1 MREVGAT
8 GENRNEV
15 YPLRSN
21 WRSQDPAAINIKST
35 KGYRT
40 SRKNWRFLKDRTR
53 SGIINWMLFMAPT
66 GEQQE
71 GALRGLGHGVV
82 GNQTESE
89 CFVTFS
95 VFTERLHHG
104 VFTLNK

>member
-1 MREVGAT
+1 MRFTVPFKVQLALRGSSSHKRDLEKTPKVT
-8 GENRNEV
+8 GPTE
-15 YPLRSN
+15 
-21 WRSQDPAAINIKST
+21 
-35 KGYRT
+35 RT
-40 SRKNWRFLKDRTR
+40 GSFLKERTR

-71 GALRGLGHGVV
+71 GALHGLGHGVV

-95 VFTERLHHG
+95 IFTERLHHG
-104 VFTLNK
+104 EFILNK

>member
-1 MREVGAT
+1 MGAECGSPFKVQLALRGSSSHKRDLEKTPKIT
-8 GENRNEV
+8 G
-15 YPLRSN
+15 
-21 WRSQDPAAINIKST
+21 PAE
-35 KGYRT
+35 RT
-40 SRKNWRFLKDRTR
+40 ARFLKDRTR

-71 GALRGLGHGVV
+71 GALHGLGRGVV

-95 VFTERLHHG
+95 IFTQRLHHG
-104 VFTLNK
+104 